1 MEDYLHSRKPLI
13 IRENFASRE
22 PPGFDEGKDKL
33 SQYLENQAPTILQE
47 ESSNGLS
54 AMAGG
59 LGVHGVVESFSEDI
73 IIPPLNTDIRFSE
86 HLPLHKPTQDEAE
99 GHSHTHPH
107 AIVKESFEEMI
118 GAVDQE
124 GKYLIIPPLNTDT
137 RFSKE
142 LPLLDPQSHTN
153 SFGGAGDLSAYD
165 PRQHEHPGKKH
176 SHELHTHEHVHEN
189 FSWAVPTQH
198 DSPLDLVKKSLIHKV
213 STQHACGSCWAVSF
227 ADTMSDCFVVSGA
240 VGWSPNI
247 SATYLMSCIPSGK
260 LHNMCFGG
268 NPAAI
273 APYLERE
280 GVADTSCMD
289 YSWCS
294 GDSEL
299 CKSVSSA
306 RHFDAKTLATK
317 LNDNIPKPCG
327 CYYKGAKKYLYKLD
341 AGSDVFFINN
351 KAPIDVFRNT
361 VKSHILDFGPVIG
374 GYVVLKNFFTGN
386 FTDPNFN
393 GGVYLDRADYN
404 GYKGGKLRFSD
415 RMTSEAAGLHAISI
429 VGWGV
434 AKNIQYDNDKV
445 GDVPY
450 WHCRNSWGEKWGN
463 AGGYFKI
470 AMYPFNKIAQFDKQ
484 VMTEIGGPVGSMIL
498 IRATERPKMVE
509 MDQIAQRYRQN
520 INKQRSNAYYM
531 AGPQKVREINRR
543 GILDI
548 DVEGGGEFDPGDIQ
562 DLFGGGGG
570 LNNVW
575 LIVLVTII
583 VLGVF
588 WLMRRRR

>member
-1 MEDYLHSRKPLI
+1 MEDYLHTRKSI
-13 IRENFASRE
+13 IIKET
-22 PPGFDEGKDKL
+22 FDDRDKL
-33 SQYLENQAPTILQE
+33 SQYLENQSPIVLE
-47 ESSNGLS
+47 ESNI
-54 AMAGG
+54 AFGG
-59 LGVHGVVESFSEDI
+59 GMHGEVVERYSDDI
-73 IIPPLNTDIRFSE
+73 IIPPLNTDIRFSK
-86 HLPLHKPTQDEAE
+86 HLPTHTPTKDEAE
-99 GHSHTHPH
+99 GHSYSHPGY
-107 AIVKESFEEMI
+107 IVKEDFS
-118 GAVDQE
+118 GVDQE
-124 GKYLIIPPLNTDT
+124 GGYVIVPPLNTDI

-142 LPLLDPQSHTN
+142 LPLMDHPQTRGP
-153 SFGGAGDLSAYD
+153 SFGSGRVTNLSSYD
-165 PRQHEHPGKKH
+165 PREHEHSGKTH
-176 SHELHTHEHVHEN
+176 PRELHTHKNVHEN

-198 DSPLDLVKKSLIHKV
+198 DTPLDLVKKSLIHKV

-227 ADTMSDCFVVSGA
+227 ADTMSDCFVVAGA

-247 SATYLMSCIPSGK
+247 SATYLMSCIPSGN
-260 LHNMCFGG
+260 LHNMCLGG

-306 RHFDAKTLATK
+306 RHFDAQTLATK

-327 CYYKGAKKYLYKLD
+327 CYYKGIKKYLYQLD
-341 AGSDVFFINN
+341 SGSDVFFIN
-351 KAPIDVFRNT
+351 KKTPIDVFRNS

-386 FTDPNFN
+386 FTDPNLN

-404 GYKGGKLRFSD
+404 GYKGGNLRFSD
-415 RMTSEAAGLHAISI
+415 SMTSEAAGLHAISI

-463 AGGYFKI
+463 EGGFFKI
-470 AMYPFNKIAQFDKQ
+470 AMYPFNKIAQFDKE

-498 IRATERPKMVE
+498 IRATKRPKMVNL
-509 MDQIAQRYRQN
+509 QQVSQKYKQN
-520 INKQRSNAYYM
+520 INKQRSNTYYT

-543 GILDI
+543 DILNLDI
-548 DVEGGGEFDPGDIQ
+548 EGGGEFDPRVDSLLTRGSA
-562 DLFGGGGG
+562 G
-570 LNNVW
+570 NTW
-575 LIVLVTII
+575 LIVLSVI
-583 VLGVF
+583 VILGAV
-588 WLMRRRR
+588 WLMYKRQNSLYRT

>member
-1 MEDYLHSRKPLI
+1 MEDYLHSRKPLV

-22 PPGFDEGKDKL
+22 PPGFDEGNDKL

-47 ESSNGLS
+47 ESN

-59 LGVHGVVESFSEDI
+59 PGVHGVVESFSEDI

-107 AIVKESFEEMI
+107 AIVKESFEMI

-142 LPLLDPQSHTN
+142 LPLLNPQSYAN
-153 SFGGAGDLSAYD
+153 SYD
-165 PRQHEHPGKKH
+165 PHQHEHPSKTH
-176 SHELHTHEHVHEN
+176 PRELHTHDHVHEN

-280 GVADTSCMD
+280 GVADTSCVD

-327 CYYKGAKKYLYKLD
+327 CYYKGVKKYLYKLD
-341 AGSDVFFINN
+341 SGSDVFFINN

-393 GGVYLDRADYN
+393 GGVYFDRADYN
-404 GYKGGKLRFSD
+404 GYKGGKLRFSN

-434 AKNIQYDNDKV
+434 AKNIQYDNDKF

-498 IRATERPKMVE
+498 IRATERPKMVDME
-509 MDQIAQRYRQN
+509 QIAERYRQN
-520 INKQRSNAYYM
+520 IKKQQSNAYYM
-531 AGPQKVREINRR
+531 AGPHKVREINRR

-548 DVEGGGEFDPGDIQ
+548 DVEGGGEFDPGDIKE
-562 DLFGGGGG
+562 FGGGGG
-570 LNNVW
+570 MNNVW

-588 WLMRRRR
+588 WLMRR

>member
-1 MEDYLHSRKPLI
+1 MEDYLRSRKPLV
-13 IRENFASRE
+13 IREDFE
-22 PPGFDEGKDKL
+22 EGGDNL
-33 SQYLENQAPTILQE
+33 SQYLKNQAPIVLHE
-47 ESSNGLS
+47 ESPTEQGS
-54 AMAGG
+54 
-59 LGVHGVVESFSEDI
+59 VEHFSEDI
-73 IIPPLNTDIRFSE
+73 IIPPLNTDIRFSA

-107 AIVKESFEEMI
+107 AIVKESFREML

-124 GKYLIIPPLNTDT
+124 GKYLIIPPLNTDI

-142 LPLLDPQSHTN
+142 LPLLDPQSQKRYQEKIA
-153 SFGGAGDLSAYD
+153 AGMYGDYD
-165 PRQHEHPGKKH
+165 PRQHEHRGKKH
-176 SHELHTHEHVHEN
+176 PRELHTHEHVHEN
-189 FSWAVPTQH
+189 FSWAIPTQH

-240 VGWSPNI
+240 VGWSPDI
-247 SATYLMSCIPSGK
+247 SATYIMSCIPSGNF
-260 LHNMCFGG
+260 HNMCFGG

-280 GVADTSCMD
+280 GVADTSCVD

-306 RHFDAKTLATK
+306 RHFDATTLASK

-327 CYYKGAKKYLYKLD
+327 CYYKGVKKYLYKLD
-341 AGSDVFFINN
+341 SGSDVFFINS
-351 KAPIDVFRNT
+351 KSPIDVFRNT

-393 GGVYLDRADYN
+393 GGVYFDRADYN
-404 GYKGGKLRFSD
+404 GYNGGKLRFSD
-415 RMTSEAAGLHAISI
+415 RMTSETAGLHAISI

-450 WHCRNSWGEKWGN
+450 WHCRNSWGDKWGN

-520 INKQRSNAYYM
+520 INKQRSDDYYM
-531 AGPQKVREINRR
+531 ADPQKVREINRR
-543 GILDI
+543 NLLDI
-548 DVEGGGEFDPGDIQ
+548 DIDGGGEFDPGQ
-562 DLFGGGGG
+562 DFEGGGGGG
-570 LNNVW
+570 LSNVW
-575 LIVLVTII
+575 LIVLVAII
-583 VLGVF
+583 VMGAF
-588 WLMRRRR
+588 WWMSRRSSLSY

>member
-1 MEDYLHSRKPLI
+1 MEDYLYTRKPI
-13 IRENFASRE
+13 VIQEN
-22 PPGFDEGKDKL
+22 FDEGKDEL
-33 SQYLENQAPTILQE
+33 SQYLENQAPIILQE
-47 ESSNGLS
+47 ESEGD
-54 AMAGG
+54 
-59 LGVHGVVESFSEDI
+59 VHSIVEPFSEDI
-73 IIPPLNTDIRFSE
+73 IIPPLNTDIRFSA
-86 HLPLHKPTQDEAE
+86 HLPLHKPTQKETE
-99 GHSHTHPH
+99 GYSRTHPYM
-107 AIVKESFEEMI
+107 IVKESFEETI
-118 GAVDQE
+118 DAIDQE
-124 GKYLIIPPLNTDT
+124 GKYLIIPPLNTDI

-142 LPLLDPQSHTN
+142 IPFKASYNPHKHVH
-153 SFGGAGDLSAYD
+153 A
-165 PRQHEHPGKKH
+165 GKKH
-176 SHELHTHEHVHEN
+176 SNDLHTHENIHEN
-189 FSWAVPTQH
+189 FSWAIPTQH
-198 DSPLDLVKKSLIHKV
+198 DTPLDLVKKSLIHKV
-213 STQHACGSCWAVSF
+213 STQHACGSCWAVAF
-227 ADTMSDCFVVSGA
+227 ADTMSDCFVVSGV

-268 NPAAI
+268 NPAAV
-273 APYLERE
+273 APFLERE
-280 GVADTSCMD
+280 GVADTSCVD

-294 GDSEL
+294 GDTEI

-327 CYYKGAKKYLYKLD
+327 CYYKGVKKYLYKLD
-341 AGSDVFFINN
+341 SGSDVFFIN
-351 KAPIDVFRNT
+351 KKVPIDVFRNT

-415 RMTSEAAGLHAISI
+415 RMTREAAGLHAISI

-498 IRATERPKMVE
+498 IRATEPPTMVN

-520 INKQRSNAYYM
+520 INKQKSNAYYM

-543 GILDI
+543 DILDI
-548 DVEGGGEFDPGDIQ
+548 DVEGGGRFDPGNIK
-562 DLFGGGGG
+562 DLFGGSGV
-570 LNNVW
+570 NNVW
-575 LIVLVTII
+575 LIILIAII
-583 VLGVF
+583 VVGVF
-588 WLMRRRR
+588 WFMGRR

>member
-1 MEDYLHSRKPLI
+1 M
-13 IRENFASRE
+13 
-22 PPGFDEGKDKL
+22 L
-33 SQYLENQAPTILQE
+33 SQYLENQAPAVLQE
-47 ESSNGLS
+47 ESNGLS
-54 AMAGG
+54 AG
-59 LGVHGVVESFSEDI
+59 GVHGVVVPAQRGLVESFSEDI

-86 HLPLHKPTQDEAE
+86 HLPLHEPTQDEAE

-107 AIVKESFEEMI
+107 AIVKESFKKI
-118 GAVDQE
+118 GMVDQE
-124 GKYLIIPPLNTDT
+124 GKYLIIPPLNTDI

-142 LPLLDPQSHTN
+142 LPLLDPQA
-153 SFGGAGDLSAYD
+153 AGYGNYD
-165 PRQHEHPGKKH
+165 PLQHEHPGKKH
-176 SHELHTHEHVHEN
+176 PHELHTHEHVHEN
-189 FSWAVPTQH
+189 FSWAIPTQH

-247 SATYLMSCIPSGK
+247 SATYLMSCIPSGN

-280 GVADTSCMD
+280 GVADTSCVD

-306 RHFDAKTLATK
+306 RHFDAKTLASK

-327 CYYKGAKKYLYKLD
+327 CYYKGAKKYLYKID
-341 AGSDVFFINN
+341 SGSDVFFINS

-404 GYKGGKLRFSD
+404 GYKGGNLRFSD

-509 MDQIAQRYRQN
+509 MNQIAQRYRQN
-520 INKQRSNAYYM
+520 INKQLSDAYYM

-543 GILDI
+543 NILDI
-548 DVEGGGEFDPGDIQ
+548 DVEGGGGDPGDIQ
-562 DLFGGGGG
+562 SLVRGGG
-570 LNNVW
+570 LSHTL
-575 LIVLVTII
+575 LIVLVVII
-583 VLGVF
+583 VMGAF
-588 WLMRRRR
+588 WWMSRQR

>member
-1 MEDYLHSRKPLI
+1 
-13 IRENFASRE
+13 
-22 PPGFDEGKDKL
+22 
-33 SQYLENQAPTILQE
+33 
-47 ESSNGLS
+47 
-54 AMAGG
+54 
-59 LGVHGVVESFSEDI
+59 
-73 IIPPLNTDIRFSE
+73 
-86 HLPLHKPTQDEAE
+86 
-99 GHSHTHPH
+99 
-107 AIVKESFEEMI
+107 
-118 GAVDQE
+118 
-124 GKYLIIPPLNTDT
+124 
-137 RFSKE
+137 
-142 LPLLDPQSHTN
+142 
-153 SFGGAGDLSAYD
+153 
-165 PRQHEHPGKKH
+165 
-176 SHELHTHEHVHEN
+176 
-189 FSWAVPTQH
+189 
-198 DSPLDLVKKSLIHKV
+198 
-213 STQHACGSCWAVSF
+213 
-227 ADTMSDCFVVSGA
+227 MSDCFVVSGT

-280 GVADTSCMD
+280 GVADTSCVD

-327 CYYKGAKKYLYKLD
+327 CYYKGVKKYLYKLD
-341 AGSDVFFINN
+341 SGSDVFFINN
-351 KAPIDVFRNT
+351 KTPIDVFRNT

-470 AMYPFNKIAQFDKQ
+470 AMYPFNKISQFDKQ

-498 IRATERPKMVE
+498 IRATERPKMVD

-548 DVEGGGEFDPGDIQ
+548 DVEGGDEFDPGNIQ
-562 DLFGGGGG
+562 DLFKDGSG
-570 LNNVW
+570 LNKVW

-583 VLGVF
+583 VLGAF
-588 WLMRRRR
+588 LLMRR

>member
-1 MEDYLHSRKPLI
+1 
-13 IRENFASRE
+13 
-22 PPGFDEGKDKL
+22 
-33 SQYLENQAPTILQE
+33 
-47 ESSNGLS
+47 
-54 AMAGG
+54 
-59 LGVHGVVESFSEDI
+59 
-73 IIPPLNTDIRFSE
+73 
-86 HLPLHKPTQDEAE
+86 
-99 GHSHTHPH
+99 
-107 AIVKESFEEMI
+107 
-118 GAVDQE
+118 
-124 GKYLIIPPLNTDT
+124 
-137 RFSKE
+137 
-142 LPLLDPQSHTN
+142 
-153 SFGGAGDLSAYD
+153 
-165 PRQHEHPGKKH
+165 
-176 SHELHTHEHVHEN
+176 
-189 FSWAVPTQH
+189 
-198 DSPLDLVKKSLIHKV
+198 
-213 STQHACGSCWAVSF
+213 
-227 ADTMSDCFVVSGA
+227 MSDCFVVSGA
-240 VGWSPNI
+240 AGWAPNI

-280 GVADTSCMD
+280 GVVDTSCVD

-294 GDSEL
+294 GDNKL

-306 RHFDAKTLATK
+306 RHFDAKTLASK
-317 LNDNIPKPCG
+317 LNNNIPKPCG
-327 CYYKGAKKYLYKLD
+327 CYYKDVKKYLYQLD
-341 AGSDVFFINN
+341 SGSDVFFINN
-351 KAPIDVFRNT
+351 KTPIDVFRNT

-404 GYKGGKLRFSD
+404 GYKGGGLRFSD

-434 AKNIQYDNDKV
+434 AKNIQYDNDKT

-498 IRATERPKMVE
+498 IRATKRPKMVDL
-509 MDQIAQRYRQN
+509 DQISQRYRNN
-520 INKQRSNAYYM
+520 INKQLSNTYYM

-548 DVEGGGEFDPGDIQ
+548 DVERGDFDPAGPAGPVIQ
-562 DLFGGGGG
+562 DLFEG
-570 LNNVW
+570 NTW
-575 LIVLVTII
+575 LIILIVIV
-583 VLGVF
+583 VLGAF
-588 WLMRRRR
+588 WWVYRRRSNL

>member
-1 MEDYLHSRKPLI
+1 MQEYLYTRKPI
-13 IRENFASRE
+13 VIRENF
-22 PPGFDEGKDKL
+22 DEDKL
-33 SQYLENQAPTILQE
+33 SQYLENQAPIILQE
-47 ESSNGLS
+47 EPNGLS
-54 AMAGG
+54 EGG
-59 LGVHGVVESFSEDI
+59 YIHGSTMEQFSEDI

-86 HLPLHKPTQDEAE
+86 HLPLHTPTKEESE
-99 GHSHTHPH
+99 GYSHSHPH
-107 AIVKESFEEMI
+107 AIVKETFDDATFDETFDETS
-118 GAVDQE
+118 GAIDQE
-124 GKYLIIPPLNTDT
+124 GKYLIIPPLNTDI

-142 LPLLDPQSHTN
+142 LSLLDPHMYS
-153 SFGGAGDLSAYD
+153 YD
-165 PRQHEHPGKKH
+165 PKKHEHPSNKH
-176 SHELHTHEHVHEN
+176 PGELHTHEHVHEN
-189 FSWAVPTQH
+189 FSWAIPTRH
-198 DSPLDLVKKSLIHKV
+198 DSRLDLVKKSLIHKV
-213 STQHACGSCWAVSF
+213 NTQHACGSCWAVSL

-247 SATYLMSCIPSGK
+247 SATYLMSCIPNGK
-260 LHNMCFGG
+260 VHNMCFGG

-273 APYLERE
+273 TPYLERE
-280 GVADTSCMD
+280 GVADTSCVD

-306 RHFDAKTLATK
+306 RHFDAKTLATR

-327 CYYKGAKKYLYKLD
+327 CYYNQNKKYLYKID
-341 AGSDVFFINN
+341 TGSDVFFINN

-393 GGVYLDRADYN
+393 GGVYFDRADYN
-404 GYKGGKLRFSD
+404 EYRRGKLSFSD
-415 RMTSEAAGLHAISI
+415 KMTSEVAGLHAISI

-434 AKNIQYDNDKV
+434 AKNIQYDNDLF

-498 IRATERPKMVE
+498 IRATKRPDIVK
-509 MDQIAQRYRQN
+509 MDQIAQKYRQN
-520 INKQRSNAYYM
+520 INKQLSNAYYM
-531 AGPQKVREINRR
+531 ANPQEVREINRR
-543 GILDI
+543 GISNI
-548 DVEGGGEFDPGDIQ
+548 DVQGEDIFDPGNIQ
-562 DLFGGGGG
+562 DIFKTRM
-570 LNNVW
+570 NNTW
-575 LIVLVTII
+575 IFILII
-583 VLGVF
+583 VILVGAF
-588 WLMRRRR
+588 WLYRRSS

>member
-1 MEDYLHSRKPLI
+1 MEDYLHSRKPI
-13 IRENFASRE
+13 VIRE
-22 PPGFDEGKDKL
+22 GFKEGRDKL
-33 SQYLENQAPTILQE
+33 SQYLENQAPIILQE
-47 ESSNGLS
+47 ESNGLNG
-54 AMAGG
+54 MGG
-59 LGVHGVVESFSEDI
+59 AHGVVEQFSEDI
-73 IIPPLNTDIRFSE
+73 VIPPLNTDIRFSK
-86 HLPLHKPTQDEAE
+86 HLPLHTPTQDEAE

-107 AIVKESFEEMI
+107 AIVKESFEEMV
-118 GAVDQE
+118 GVGHVAHQSAHE
-124 GKYLIIPPLNTDT
+124 GKYLIIPPLNTDI

-142 LPLLDPQSHTN
+142 LPLLDPQSYAN
-153 SFGGAGDLSAYD
+153 SFGAGNLSAYD
-165 PRQHEHPGKKH
+165 PHQHEHRGQKH
-176 SHELHTHEHVHEN
+176 PHELHIHEHVHEN
-189 FSWAVPTQH
+189 FSWAIPTSH

-240 VGWSPNI
+240 VGWAPNI

-280 GVADTSCMD
+280 GVADTSCID

-306 RHFDAKTLATK
+306 RHFDAKTLASK

-327 CYYKGAKKYLYKLD
+327 CYYKGAKKYLYKLNS
-341 AGSDVFFINN
+341 GSDVFFINN

-404 GYKGGKLRFSD
+404 GYKGGTLRFSD

-484 VMTEIGGPVGSMIL
+484 VMTEIGGPIGSVIL
-498 IRATERPKMVE
+498 IRATERPKMVDI
-509 MDQIAQRYRQN
+509 DQIAQRYRQN

-543 GILDI
+543 NILNI

-562 DLFGGGGG
+562 DMFGGG
-570 LNNVW
+570 LSNMW
-575 LIVLVTII
+575 LIILVAII
-583 VLGVF
+583 VFGA
-588 WLMRRRR
+588 WWMYSASGRRA

>member
-1 MEDYLHSRKPLI
+1 MEYYLQSRKPLV
-13 IRENFASRE
+13 IRENFSSRE

-47 ESSNGLS
+47 ESNGLS
-54 AMAGG
+54 AVAGG
-59 LGVHGVVESFSEDI
+59 PGVHGVVESFSEDI

-86 HLPLHKPTQDEAE
+86 HLPLHTPTQDEAE

-124 GKYLIIPPLNTDT
+124 GKYLIIPPLNTDI

-142 LPLLDPQSHTN
+142 LPLLDPQSYAN
-153 SFGGAGDLSAYD
+153 SFGAGALSAYD

-176 SHELHTHEHVHEN
+176 PHELHTHEHVHEN

-280 GVADTSCMD
+280 GVADTSCVD

-327 CYYKGAKKYLYKLD
+327 CYYKGVKKYLYKLD
-341 AGSDVFFINN
+341 SGSDVFFINN

-415 RMTSEAAGLHAISI
+415 RMTSEVAGLHAISI

-434 AKNIQYDNDKV
+434 AKNIQYDNDKI

-498 IRATERPKMVE
+498 IRATERPKMVD

-570 LNNVW
+570 LRNVW
-575 LIVLVTII
+575 LIVLVAI
-583 VLGVF
+583 VVMGVF
-588 WLMRRRR
+588 WWMRRR